1 MCAWAEVAELGLPPL
16 RSTAARLRSRCR
28 RCRRRRALPPAGHLL
43 PGAVFIVWGLWWACG
58 AARLAAR
65 AGARRPYRA
74 RAWHPGPRPRLRLLE
89 PALKVAGPA
98 LGIAVELWLDHLG
111 EGGFQRLR
119 CPPGSAR
126 AGRFDLS
133 NANNWQHAAAY
144 PAFILAGA
152 VDLLGECA
160 PAGAVPEGA
169 EHAAL
174 ALALALM
181 AFLMGTHEKHE
192 PLDRQLHWILS
203 LAMAAAAVAVLVE
216 LSARGAPLAGTA
228 RAAAAALLGAWFCAV
243 GAVMRGGA
251 PAWAPGDAGGAML
264 APALFALV
272 ALISVVSTGAV
283 YAFAFALER
292 RRGAYAA
299 LPHEEPGAAPLGGG
313 DDSAADD
320 SPGARRAAARG
331 KPFAEVAL
339 ARLGV

>member
-1 MCAWAEVAELGLPPL
+1 MPAEVAELGLPPP
-16 RSTAARLRSRCR
+16 RSTAARSRS
-28 RCRRRRALPPAGHLL
+28 RRRALPPAGHLL

-89 PALKVAGPA
+89 PALKVAGPV

-111 EGGFQRLR
+111 DGGYQRLH

-126 AGRFDLS
+126 AGRFDLA
-133 NANNWQHAAAY
+133 NVNNWQHAAAY

-160 PAGAVPEGA
+160 PAGAVPDGA

-192 PLDRQLHWILS
+192 PLDRQLHWILF
-203 LAMAAAAVAVLVE
+203 LAMAAAAAAVLVE
-216 LSARGAPLAGTA
+216 LRARGTPLAGAA
-228 RAAAAALLGAWFCAV
+228 RAAAAALLGAWFCAI
-243 GAVMRGGA
+243 GAVMQGGA
-251 PAWAPGDAGGAML
+251 PAWAPGAGGAML
-264 APALFALV
+264 APALLVVVALV
-272 ALISVVSTGAV
+272 SVVATGAV
-283 YAFAFALER
+283 YALAFALER
-292 RRGAYAA
+292 RRGAYTA
-299 LPHEEPGAAPLGGG
+299 LPREEGAGAPLGGG

-339 ARLGV
+339 ARLDV